1 MTGLGV
7 RGAGV
12 LVIGHRGNSSV
23 APQNT
28 LAAFEAA
35 CAAGV
40 DAIEL
45 DVQLTSDGQVVVI
58 HDDDVD
64 ATTDGTGRVD
74 SFTLERLRAL
84 DAGSW
89 FAAAY
94 AGQRVP
100 TFAEVVDLLV
110 RHPGTDLLL
119 ELKGAWTP
127 EEAHRAVAPL
137 SEAGLLERVVGQ
149 SFEPASVEALREVAP
164 HLRRGLLVEDLPAGP
179 DGRPHLAALDELC
192 ARLGVMTC
200 NPDGRLLQTHPDLVA
215 GQHAAGRQVMVWTLD
230 EPWMWSEARSLGVDA
245 VITNRPDRLRG
256 WLAADP
262 DGRVSRAG

>member
-1 MTGLGV
+1 MK
-7 RGAGV
+7 
-12 LVIGHRGNSSV
+12 VIGHRGNSSV

-40 DAIEL
+40 DATEL
-45 DVQLTSDGQVVVI
+45 AVQLTADGHVVVI

-74 SFTLERLRAL
+74 SYPLDRLRAL

-89 FAAAY
+89 FAPAY

-119 ELKGAWTP
+119 ELKGVWTS
-127 EEAHRAVAPL
+127 EQVRLLITPL
-137 SEAGLLERVVGQ
+137 SEAV
-149 SFEPASVEALREVAP
+149 ALYRDDFMAGFT
-164 HLRRGLLVEDLPAGP
+164 LRSR
-179 DGRPHLAALDELC
+179 
-192 ARLGVMTC
+192 T
-200 NPDGRLLQTHPDLVA
+200 
-215 GQHAAGRQVMVWTLD
+215 
-230 EPWMWSEARSLGVDA
+230 SARSFCR
-245 VITNRPDRLRG
+245 NQ
-256 WLAADP
+256 
-262 DGRVSRAG
+262 